1 MVSGTDAPGFMKAH
15 AACAIGLENAVE
27 HNAVEVHV
35 GIEQGAKA
43 VDEGHSADPGS
54 WTRPRAAPVQTLLH
68 RTEEEVQRQGLHG
81 GIGLQKIA

>member
-1 MVSGTDAPGFMKAH
+1 MPRERRDAEAK
-15 AACAIGLENAVE
+15 
-27 HNAVEVHV
+27 VHV

-81 GIGLQKIA
+81 RVILQEIAQSLRHRKHSLAHR